1 MTKICRSKATVRGIV
16 QGIGFRP
23 FIYNLAAECRLNG
36 YVLNNGRGVVLE
48 VEGNRAAID
57 RFFSA
62 IESHPP
68 PLAHIT
74 SIDRESLPP
83 ADYSEFTI
91 KKSSANDI
99 RKTLISPDICVCED
113 CLREMFDIND
123 RRYRYPFI
131 NCTNCGP
138 RYTIIS
144 DIPYDRPSTSMHAF
158 PMCDAC
164 SEEYH
169 DPANRR
175 FHAQPNACPAC
186 GPHVALCDA
195 NGKAM
200 EADDP
205 IAASIELMMSGRI
218 VAIKGL
224 GGFHLAVNAEDAAA
238 VSRLRKRKMREE
250 KPLALMS
257 KSVDVIRQYAEITKA
272 EEELLR
278 SPQRPIVLL
287 SKKEQNRIAP
297 EVSPG
302 NNHFG
307 VMLPYTPLHYLLLD
321 NDMAALVMTSGNLSD
336 EPIAIENEE
345 AFQRLGQIADYFLIH
360 DRDIYLRSDDS
371 IVRVLQDENR
381 LIRRSR
387 GYVPVPVFLNRS
399 FPNVLAIG
407 AELKN
412 TVCLTSAEHAFM
424 SQHIGDLKNLESY
437 EFLQLT
443 IRHLQRILDIQP
455 DIIAHDLHPDYL
467 STRLAEELDC
477 PRRIGVQHHHA
488 HIMSCLTENNVE
500 EPVIG
505 LAMDGTGYGSDGN
518 IWGGEVLLVDGA
530 DFSRLAYFNYVP
542 MPGGDVVI
550 EQPWRMS
557 VSYLHDLCGPELTEL
572 DIPLI
577 QSMDKEKLKILLQM
591 IELKT
596 HCPLTSSLGRLFDAV
611 SALTGICGHGAF
623 EGQPAIALEMALR
636 ESGDPS
642 YPYSWD
648 YDGKSRIIQTGQI
661 LKGIV
666 KDIQNSVN
674 AGVISYKF
682 HLTLIKLLTELCAE
696 LRGETGIQSVA
707 LSGGVFQNAFLFNGL
722 KSALEKEKFVV
733 YSHSKVPT
741 NDGGISLGQAAVAA
755 YQSFR

>member
-1 MTKICRSKATVRGIV
+1 MTKIYRSKATVKGIV

-23 FIYNLAAECRLNG
+23 FIYNLAAECGLNG
-36 YVLNNGRGVVLE
+36 YVLNNGQGVVLE
-48 VEGNRAAID
+48 VEGNRPAID

-62 IESHPP
+62 IENHPP

-74 SIDRESLPP
+74 SIERESLPP
-83 ADYSEFTI
+83 VHDSEFII
-91 KKSSANDI
+91 KKSSANEI
-99 RKTLISPDICVCED
+99 KKTLISPDICVCAD
-113 CLREMFDIND
+113 CLQEMFDTND

-144 DIPYDRPSTSMHAF
+144 DIPYDRPNTSMHAF

-164 SEEYH
+164 AEEYR
-169 DPANRR
+169 DPENRR
-175 FHAQPNACPAC
+175 FHAQPNACPVC
-186 GPHVALCDA
+186 GPHVTLCDA

-200 EADDP
+200 EKDDP
-205 IAASIELMMSGRI
+205 IAASIELIRSGRI

-224 GGFHLAVNAEDAAA
+224 GGFHLAVNATDAAA
-238 VSRLRKRKMREE
+238 VTRLRKRKMREE

-257 KSVDVIRQYAEITKA
+257 KSVDAIRDYAELTQA
-272 EEELLR
+272 EEELLQ

-287 SKKEQNRIAP
+287 RKKVPNSIAHQ
-297 EVSPG
+297 VSPG
-302 NNHFG
+302 NNYFG
-307 VMLPYTPLHYLLLD
+307 VMLPYTPLHYLLME
-321 NDMAALVMTSGNLSD
+321 NDLAAWVMTSGNLSD

-345 AFQRLGQIADYFLIH
+345 AFRRLGQIADYFLIH

-371 IVRVLQDENR
+371 IVRVLHDDNR

-387 GYVPVPVFLNRS
+387 GYVPVPVFLNKS
-399 FPNVLAIG
+399 YPNVLALG

-412 TVCLTSAEHAFM
+412 TVCLTSAEYAFM

-437 EFLQLT
+437 EFLHLT
-443 IRHLQRILDIQP
+443 ISHLQRILDIQP

-467 STRLAEELDC
+467 STRLADELEC
-477 PRRIGVQHHHA
+477 PRKIGVQHHHA
-488 HIMSCLTENNVE
+488 HVMSCLTENNIE

-505 LAMDGTGYGSDGN
+505 LALDGTGYGSDGN

-530 DFSRLAYFNYVP
+530 DFSRLAYVNYVP
-542 MPGGDVVI
+542 MPGGDIVI

-557 VSYLHDLCGPELTEL
+557 VSYLHDLYGRDLTEL
-572 DIPLI
+572 DIPFI
-577 QSMDKEKLKILLQM
+577 RSMDRDKLKILLQM
-591 IELKT
+591 IELNT
-596 HCPLTSSLGRLFDAV
+596 NCPLTSSLGRLFDAV

-623 EGQPAIALEMALR
+623 EGQPAIALEMAIS
-636 ESGDPS
+636 ESGDAC
-642 YPYSWD
+642 YQYAWD
-648 YDGKSRIIQTGQI
+648 YDGRSRVIQTKAI

-666 KDIQNSVN
+666 DDVQNGIDT
-674 AGVISYKF
+674 GVISHKF
-682 HLTLIKLLTELCAE
+682 HLTLVRLFTELCVE
-696 LRGETGIQSVA
+696 LRGCTGINSIA
-707 LSGGVFQNAFLFNGL
+707 LSGGVFQNAFLFNSL
-722 KSALEKEKFVV
+722 KSALEKDKFVV

-755 YQSFR
+755 CKTMK